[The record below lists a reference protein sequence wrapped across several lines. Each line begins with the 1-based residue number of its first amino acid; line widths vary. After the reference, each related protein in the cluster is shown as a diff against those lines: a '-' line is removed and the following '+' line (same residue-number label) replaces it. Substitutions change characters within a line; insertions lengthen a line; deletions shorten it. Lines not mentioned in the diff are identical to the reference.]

1 MLDIVG
7 RNPTMRAIGLKFF
20 SGDTLVETADDGLDR
35 ARAGPRTLRVH
46 SADHLDLWCER
57 DHAGSFA
64 RRVDRGPLDSCT
76 FFVGQPASTSLDSRV
91 NPRLMTAAPH
101 ILSDISMSQ
110 TVIDSVESADVVA
123 CVTKSNDRIHVGTE
137 GFVAH

>member
-7 RNPTMRAIGLKFF
+7 RNPTIACYRTEVF
-20 SGDTLVETADDGLDR
+20 SGDTLVETAYNGLNR
-35 ARAGPRTLRVH
+35 AHPGPRTLRVH

-110 TVIDSVESADVVA
+110 TMIDSVRSADVVA

>member
-46 SADHLDLWCER
+46 LPTTSTSGVKGILQVRLLGAWT
-57 DHAGSFA
+57 A
-64 RRVDRGPLDSCT
+64 GPLIRAR
-76 FFVGQPASTSLDSRV
+76 FL
-91 NPRLMTAAPH
+91 
-101 ILSDISMSQ
+101 
-110 TVIDSVESADVVA
+110 
-123 CVTKSNDRIHVGTE
+123 
-137 GFVAH
+137 